1 MKKPF
6 ILQFA
11 VPQRKCQE
19 GVPYRYSPEL
29 NLNVIE
35 NNIPYVAASITHLEL
50 ATRTDVAREAPD
62 AADPN
67 NILHLIDTVTKVDR
81 ESDRSLTAA
90 IELDTESRVA
100 REGSDSN
107 RYAGLEF
114 WTKTETQPERDD

>member
-11 VPQRKCQE
+11 VPQRSCPKE
-19 GVPYRYSPEL
+19 IPYRYSPEL

-35 NNIPYVAASITHLEL
+35 NNIPYVDAAITHLEL
-50 ATRTDVAREAPD
+50 ATRTDVDREAPD

-67 NILHLIDTVTKVDR
+67 NILHLIDTVTKIDR

-90 IELDTESRVA
+90 IELDTETRA
-100 REGSDSN
+100 PREGSDSN
-107 RYAGLEF
+107 MYAGLEF
-114 WTKTETQPERDD
+114 MTKTETQPERDD